1 MTTGPSYYPK
11 CTLCTGEVVNRD
23 CVIYVCIRTLAHRVG
38 HICLHC
44 LHYMFA
50 LVKKKAELILY
61 VCIDVFALFA
71 LVMQVVGEVR
81 A

>member
-1 MTTGPSYYPK
+1 MFA
-11 CTLCTGEVVNRD
+11 LVR
-23 CVIYVCIRTLAHRVG
+23 
-38 HICLHC
+38 LHC

-50 LVKKKAELILY
+50 LVKKKTEIVLH
-61 VCIDVFALFA
+61 VCIDAFALFA